1 MARSMIS
8 QEQIAGSG
16 DYNDKEPLEEE
27 RDLGS
32 PVDKNKEA
40 LPKDQNK
47 RG

>member
-1 MARSMIS
+1 MARSVVS

-16 DYNDKEPLEEE
+16 DYNDKESLEEE
-27 RDLGS
+27 RDLDS
-32 PVDKNKEA
+32 LVDKNKEA